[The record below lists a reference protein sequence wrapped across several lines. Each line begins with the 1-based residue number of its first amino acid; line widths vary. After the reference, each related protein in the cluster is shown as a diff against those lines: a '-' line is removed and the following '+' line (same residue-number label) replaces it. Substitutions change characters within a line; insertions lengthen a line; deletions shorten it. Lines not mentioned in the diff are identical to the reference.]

1 LEKLVS
7 IVILNWNGKDVIFEC
22 LKSLE
27 KLDYPNYEIV
37 VVDNGSTDGS
47 CELLEK
53 GYPDIKLVKNRENL
67 GVAQGI
73 NIGVKHSTG
82 EYVLLLNNDTIVD
95 ESLLKELL
103 KVLERGDDVGVV
115 GPKIYYF
122 DDPQRIWAAG
132 GGKINWRTGDVRLSG
147 GDEIDK
153 GQYES
158 VTELDY
164 VSGCALLT
172 RKDLFC
178 KIGYMDESFFAYF
191 EETDWCVRASNEGY
205 RLLYVPK
212 ARMWHKVRASSRN
225 ISGFH
230 EYQMTRNMFWFL
242 KKHLDKTLYRKFLLY
257 FFLFKLWYQLG
268 VYIFYLREFS
278 AVKPFF
284 RGLVD
289 GIS

>member
-1 LEKLVS
+1 MEKLVS

-103 KVLERGDDVGVV
+103 KVLENGDDVGLV

-122 DDPQRIWAAG
+122 DYPQRIWAAG
-132 GGKINWRTGDVRLSG
+132 GGKINWHTGDVRLSG

-158 VTELDY
+158 ITELDY

-172 RKDLFC
+172 SKELFH

-242 KKHLDKTLYRKFLLY
+242 KKHLDKTLYRKFLVY
-257 FFLFKLWYQLG
+257 FFLFKLWYHLG
-268 VYIFYLREFS
+268 VYIFYLKEFS
-278 AVKPFF
+278 ALKPFF
-284 RGLVD
+284 KGVID